1 MRAPGTHC
9 SHPTQKEIR
18 PMPMSSAFAFRSA
31 FAFTFA
37 GRSRA
42 LFGAAAV
49 AVLACAAPAWA
60 QPAAAH
66 AAMPPSAPASAGG
79 RNIESV
85 LTEKL
90 SVVPGKVL
98 SSQVVHYPP
107 GGVSKS
113 HRHDADVFAFVLS
126 GNIVSQ
132 TEGHG
137 EAKVYHAGEGRFE
150 RRGEHHVVSRNASST
165 EPASM
170 LVVYVHDEG
179 ATLTT
184 FDH

>member
-1 MRAPGTHC
+1 M
-9 SHPTQKEIR
+9 S
-18 PMPMSSAFAFRSA
+18 MSSILASRIRCAFGLTIAATLLSA
-31 FAFTFA
+31 APSWAQSAT
-37 GRSRA
+37 
-42 LFGAAAV
+42 AAA
-49 AVLACAAPAWA
+49 
-60 QPAAAH
+60 
-66 AAMPPSAPASAGG
+66 SG
-79 RNIESV
+79 RHIESV

-90 SVVPGKVL
+90 SVSPGKVL
-98 SSQVVHYPP
+98 TSQIVHYPP
-107 GGVSKS
+107 GGASKS

-126 GNIVSQ
+126 GNIISQ

-137 EAKVYHAGEGRFE
+137 DAKVYHAGEGRFE

-170 LVVYVHDEG
+170 LVVYVHDES

>member
-1 MRAPGTHC
+1 M
-9 SHPTQKEIR
+9 S
-18 PMPMSSAFAFRSA
+18 MSSILASHIRSA
-31 FAFTFA
+31 CGLAI
-37 GRSRA
+37 
-42 LFGAAAV
+42 AAALGC
-49 AVLACAAPAWA
+49 ATPSWAQTPAAPA
-60 QPAAAH
+60 
-66 AAMPPSAPASAGG
+66 SG

-98 SSQVVHYPP
+98 SSQIVHYPP
-107 GGVSKS
+107 GGASKS

-132 TEGHG
+132 TAGHG
-137 EAKVYHAGEGRFE
+137 DAKVYHAGEGRFE
-150 RRGEHHVVSRNASST
+150 RRGEHHVVSRNASAT

>member
-1 MRAPGTHC
+1 
-9 SHPTQKEIR
+9 
-18 PMPMSSAFAFRSA
+18 MSTSSTLASKIH
-31 FAFTFA
+31 
-37 GRSRA
+37 RA
-42 LFGAAAV
+42 LGATV
-49 AVLACAAPAWA
+49 VSTLMSAAPAWA
-60 QPAAAH
+60 ETAA
-66 AAMPPSAPASAGG
+66 PPTTGPASG

-85 LTEKL
+85 LSEKL
-90 SVVPGKVL
+90 TVSPGKVL
-98 SSQVVHYPP
+98 SSQIVHYPP

-132 TEGHG
+132 TAGYG
-137 EAKVYHAGEGRFE
+137 DAKVYHAGEGRFE
-150 RRGEHHVVSRNASST
+150 RRGDHHVVSRNASST

-170 LVVYVHDEG
+170 LVVYVHNEG

>member
-1 MRAPGTHC
+1 MF
-9 SHPTQKEIR
+9 
-18 PMPMSSAFAFRSA
+18 MSTVLASMIRSA
-31 FAFTFA
+31 L
-37 GRSRA
+37 G
-42 LFGAAAV
+42 AAV
-49 AVLACAAPAWA
+49 AATLLSAAPVWA
-60 QPAAAH
+60 QTTT
-66 AAMPPSAPASAGG
+66 APTNG
-79 RNIESV
+79 RNIQAV
-85 LTEKL
+85 LAEKL
-90 SVVPGKVL
+90 SVSPGKVL
-98 SSQVVHYPP
+98 TSQIVHYPP
-107 GGVSKS
+107 GGASKS

-126 GNIVSQ
+126 GNIISQ

-137 EAKVYHAGEGRFE
+137 DAKVYRTGEGRFE